1 MGFSSHD
8 FILFIAGFAAG
19 AIVLLLAGFRR
30 QSTQAPL
37 PAPVM
42 PTFAPAAPAPAKV
55 EVPEPP
61 KAPQTV
67 EVDPHFRPREYP
79 PDDCVWVRSESLQ
92 RFESDGYTYYHHPAN
107 GAKCVRY
114 FEGDVAYL
122 MVNPYAE
129 KLQEPTSE
137 PSS

>member
-8 FILFIAGFAAG
+8 LILFVAGFVAG
-19 AIVLLLAGFRR
+19 VVVLLLTGFRR
-30 QSTQAPL
+30 QGEPAPL
-37 PAPVM
+37 HAPVM
-42 PTFAPAAPAPAKV
+42 PTIAPAPAAAKV
-55 EVPEPP
+55 EAPEAP
-61 KAPQTV
+61 KGPQTV
-67 EVDPHFRPREYP
+67 EVDPQFKPREYP
-79 PDDCVWVRSESLQ
+79 PDDCVWVRSESLP
-92 RFESDGYTYYHHPAN
+92 RFESDGYTFYQHPSN

>member
-1 MGFSSHD
+1 MGFHD
-8 FILFIAGFAAG
+8 LILFITGFVAG
-19 AIVLLLAGFRR
+19 IVVLLLAGFRHK
-30 QSTQAPL
+30 SSL
-37 PAPVM
+37 
-42 PTFAPAAPAPAKV
+42 APAPALSMPTIAPPPAKA
-55 EVPEPP
+55 ETPEPP
-61 KAPQTV
+61 KGPQTV
-67 EVDPHFRPREYP
+67 EVDPQFKPREYP

-92 RFESDGYTYYHHPAN
+92 RFESDGYTYYHHPTN

-129 KLQEPTSE
+129 KLPEAASE

>member
-8 FILFIAGFAAG
+8 LIIFLAGVAVG
-19 AIVLLLAGFRR
+19 VVVLLLAGFRR
-30 QSTQAPL
+30 QAAQ
-37 PAPVM
+37 
-42 PTFAPAAPAPAKV
+42 APAPIMPSVAPVPAPATVKI
-55 EVPEPP
+55 ETPEPP
-61 KAPQTV
+61 KGPQTV
-67 EVDPHFRPREYP
+67 EVDPQFKPREYP

-92 RFESDGYTYYHHPAN
+92 RFESDGYTYYQHPSN

-129 KLQEPTSE
+129 KLPEAASE